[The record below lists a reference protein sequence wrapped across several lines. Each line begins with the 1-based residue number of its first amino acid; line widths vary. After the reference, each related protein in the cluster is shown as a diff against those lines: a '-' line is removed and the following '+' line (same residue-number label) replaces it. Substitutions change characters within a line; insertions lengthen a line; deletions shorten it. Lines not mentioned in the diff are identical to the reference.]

1 MKKLKKKTRIR
12 LITKDVFAAL
22 AVVVAK
28 APYFHESD
36 NSTLVLLQTR
46 MIKCEKVSGFV
57 GKIVFTTNIPNL
69 RSIGFTLSFWSK
81 ISRDLT
87 KLALFYFGYSHLVK
101 NDTRNP
107 VTKLSTFPT
116 NPDSGKVRSLIV

>member
-1 MKKLKKKTRIR
+1 MKKFKKTRIR
-12 LITKDVFAAL
+12 LIAKDVSAAL

-36 NSTLVLLQTR
+36 SSTLALPQTR
-46 MIKCEKVSGFV
+46 MIKCGKVSGFA

-107 VTKLSTFPT
+107 VTTLSTFPT
-116 NPDSGKVRSLIV
+116 NSDSGKVRSLIV

>member
-1 MKKLKKKTRIR
+1 M
-12 LITKDVFAAL
+12 ITKDVFAAL

-36 NSTLVLLQTR
+36 NSTLALLQTR
-46 MIKCEKVSGFV
+46 MIKCGKVSEFV
-57 GKIVFTTNIPNL
+57 GKIFTTNIPNL

-101 NDTRNP
+101 NDTRNL

>member
-1 MKKLKKKTRIR
+1 MI
-12 LITKDVFAAL
+12 IKDVFAAL

-46 MIKCEKVSGFV
+46 MIKCGKVSGYG

-101 NDTRNP
+101 NDIRNP
-107 VTKLSTFPT
+107 VTKLCTFPT

>member
-12 LITKDVFAAL
+12 LITKNVFAAL

-87 KLALFYFGYSHLVK
+87 KLALFYFGYSHLLK
-101 NDTRNP
+101 T
-107 VTKLSTFPT
+107 TQGTQ
-116 NPDSGKVRSLIV
+116 